1 MTNPWLIRFAP
12 RPSAPLRLFCF
23 SYAGG
28 GAAHYRA
35 WLEALPND
43 VELCAVQ
50 LPGREGRLRESPMS
64 AIDAI
69 VERLLPALGPEL
81 DRPFVFFGHSMG
93 AMVAFEMARELQRI
107 GTHMPQRLIV
117 SGRRAPH
124 LPETEAPMH
133 RLADDAFVAEIG
145 RRYGGIPAEVLRHRD
160 LLELLLPGL
169 RADITAVE
177 THSFRPAAPLG
188 CPLSVFGGDA
198 DSRAPLDQ
206 LEAWRAHGAAGMRLK
221 VFPGGHFYFAD
232 ARVRSQLISEILL
245 DLRQPHAG
253 GLPSAIG

>member
-12 RPSAPLRLFCF
+12 RPGASLRLFCF

-35 WLEALPND
+35 WLGALPED

-50 LPGREGRLRESPMS
+50 LPGREGRLRETPLNSI
-64 AIDAI
+64 AAI
-69 VERLLPALGPEL
+69 VDALLPALRPEF

-93 AMVAFEMARELQRI
+93 AMLAFETARALARI
-107 GTHMPQRLIV
+107 GATGPQRLV
-117 SGRRAPH
+117 LSGRRAPH
-124 LPETEAPMH
+124 LPETEVPMH
-133 RLADDAFVAEIG
+133 RLDDEAFVAEIG

-177 THSFRPAAPLG
+177 THRYTPAPALR
-188 CPLSVFGGDA
+188 CPLSVFGGDT
-198 DSRAPLDQ
+198 DSRAPQEQLD
-206 LEAWRAHGAAGMRLK
+206 AWRLHSEAGMRLR
-221 VFPGGHFYFAD
+221 VFPGGHFYFGDVA
-232 ARVRSQLISEILL
+232 VRAQLIAQLL
-245 DLRQPHAG
+245 SDIRQLHAG
-253 GLPSAIG
+253 GARMTVG

>member
-1 MTNPWLIRFAP
+1 MTNPWLIRFTP
-12 RPSAPLRLFCF
+12 RPSAPMRLFCF

-35 WLEALPND
+35 WLDALPQD
-43 VELCAVQ
+43 IELCAVQ
-50 LPGREGRLRESPMS
+50 LPGREGRLREAPLAS
-64 AIDAI
+64 IDTI
-69 VERLLPALGPEL
+69 VERLLPALRPEL

-93 AMVAFEMARELQRI
+93 AMVAFEMTRALQAMGAEAPR
-107 GTHMPQRLIV
+107 RLLV

-124 LPETEAPMH
+124 LPETEPPMSG
-133 RLADDAFVAEIG
+133 LSDDAFVAEIG

-177 THSFRPAAPLG
+177 THRFVDAAPLR

-198 DSRAPLDQ
+198 DSRAPLEQ
-206 LEAWRAHGAAGMRLK
+206 LGAWRMHAAAGMRVK
-221 VFPGGHFYFAD
+221 TFPGGHFYFAD
-232 ARVRSQLISEILL
+232 AAVRAQLIGEILL
-245 DLRQPHAG
+245 DIRQPHAG
-253 GLPSAIG
+253 GLPSAVG